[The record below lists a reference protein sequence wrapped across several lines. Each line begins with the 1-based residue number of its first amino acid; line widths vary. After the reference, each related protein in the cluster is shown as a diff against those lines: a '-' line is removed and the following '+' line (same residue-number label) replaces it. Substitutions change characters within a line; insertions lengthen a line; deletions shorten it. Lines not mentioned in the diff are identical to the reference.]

1 MNKNIETFINAIKI
15 NDDICI
21 AYSSVNQLEYTIIYM
36 VELVD
41 IKNFDLQVKPLI
53 TKESFNH
60 LSDLF
65 GGLCKNISD
74 ISTTNLEFLLYSG
87 KILVFFDS
95 W

>member
-41 IKNFDLQVKPLI
+41 IKILI
-53 TKESFNH
+53 YKLNH
-60 LSDLF
+60 
-65 GGLCKNISD
+65 
-74 ISTTNLEFLLYSG
+74 
-87 KILVFFDS
+87 
-95 W
+95 